1 MAYKAKYGKYMATTW
16 SAAFLLGVQRLCTQ
30 MLGQYARKDLQR
42 YKTEWFI
49 EEPILTYTFIGG
61 DEVSPPFVNFVRS
74 TSISDYFVSVSI

>member
-1 MAYKAKYGKYMATTW
+1 MATTW

-61 DEVSPPFVNFVRS
+61 DEVSPFFFFVNFVRS
-74 TSISDYFVSVSI
+74 TSISDYFVFVSI